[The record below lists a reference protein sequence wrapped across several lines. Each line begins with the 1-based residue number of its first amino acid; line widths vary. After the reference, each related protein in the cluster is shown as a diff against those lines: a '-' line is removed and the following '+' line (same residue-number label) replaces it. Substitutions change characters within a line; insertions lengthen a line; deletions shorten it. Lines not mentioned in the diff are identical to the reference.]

1 MNATFQQ
8 IKTIHAEA
16 RRVGMDD
23 ETRRLFM
30 VRETGKDST
39 KSMTGAEAQKVILA
53 LKKLAGT
60 SPVTRTRCQI
70 VSGKYAGILRAMW
83 LNAYHLG
90 VVRNRDDKALIAFA
104 RRQTG
109 LSHTQFL
116 TDGHEAGKVID
127 GLKKMMEREAGLDLT
142 EKKRSFSQN
151 PAMRTEFYQRRVLAA
166 QRRILGIVEAPHI
179 GGNQLNTEIA
189 RLGPF
194 VREKMKMVA

>member
-8 IKTIHAEA
+8 IKAIHAEA

-30 VRETGKDST
+30 VRETGKVSS

-60 SPVTRTRCQI
+60 RPVTRTRSQI

-104 RRQTG
+104 KRQTG
-109 LSHTQFL
+109 LSHPQFL
-116 TDGHEAGKVID
+116 TDGHDAGKVID
-127 GLKKMMEREAGLDLT
+127 GLKKMMEREAGLDFT

-151 PAMRTEFYQRRVLAA
+151 PAKRTEFYQRRVLAA
-166 QRRILGIVEAPHI
+166 QRRILGIVEGPYVGAD
-179 GGNQLNTEIA
+179 QLNTEIA
-189 RLGPF
+189 RLGSF
-194 VREKMKMVA
+194 VRGKIKAAA